1 MIGQKIVSKAEGRLL
16 RLSGGRARRRS
27 PSLAAGLGRDPRLVE
42 VILRESR
49 RVVRMDRGV
58 LVTETHHGWVCANA
72 GVDQSNVDV
81 DTVALLP
88 EDSDRSARELR
99 ERVRTLVGADV
110 AVIIA
115 DTFGRPWREG
125 LTNVAI
131 GLAGFAPLRS
141 YLGELDSA
149 GRPLQATII
158 ALADEL
164 AGAAEPVMGK
174 LDRVPAAIVRGLT
187 LAAERGGLEAPA
199 PRSGARSLSMNGETP
214 NERGDSRR
222 DGQGGR
228 GTGRALGAGRPRH
241 HHRLARRRARAKAKA
256 AELREV
262 TGTRRRSRARATPRP
277 RGRAR

>member
-1 MIGQKIVSKAEGRLL
+1 MTRYEVIGIAGIPEVRPGDDLVALILGAAARQSTPVATGDLLVIGQKIVSKAEGRLL
-16 RLSGGRARRRS
+16 RLSAVAPS
-27 PSLAAGLGRDPRLVE
+27 AIAQSLAAGLGRDPRLVE

-88 EDSDRSARELR
+88 EDPDRSARELR
-99 ERVRTLVGADV
+99 EAIRTRSGADV

-174 LDRVPAAIVRGLT
+174 LDRVPVAIVRGLP
-187 LAAERGGLEAPA
+187 LAAGEEGSKSLLRDPA
-199 PRSGARSLSMNGETP
+199 
-214 NERGDSRR
+214 R
-222 DGQGGR
+222 DLFR
-228 GTGRALGAGRPRH
+228 
-241 HHRLARRRARAKAKA
+241 
-256 AELREV
+256 
-262 TGTRRRSRARATPRP
+262 
-277 RGRAR
+277 

>member
-1 MIGQKIVSKAEGRLL
+1 MTRYEVIGLAGIPEVRPGDDVAALIFDAAARQGTALANGDLLVIGQKIVSKAEGRLL
-16 RLSGGRARRRS
+16 RLSEVTPS
-27 PSLAAGLGRDPRLVE
+27 PVAQSLAAGLGRDPRLVE

-49 RVVRMDRGV
+49 RVVRMDRGI
-58 LVTETHHGWVCANA
+58 LITETHHGWVCANS
-72 GVDQSNVDV
+72 GVDQSNVDA

-88 EDSDRSARELR
+88 EDPDRSARELR
-99 ERVRTLVGADV
+99 EALRMRASLDV
-110 AVIIA
+110 AVLIA

-174 LDRVPAAIVRGLT
+174 LDRIPVAIVRGLT
-187 LAAERGGLEAPA
+187 LAAGEEGSKGLLRDPA
-199 PRSGARSLSMNGETP
+199 
-214 NERGDSRR
+214 R
-222 DGQGGR
+222 DLFR
-228 GTGRALGAGRPRH
+228 
-241 HHRLARRRARAKAKA
+241 
-256 AELREV
+256 
-262 TGTRRRSRARATPRP
+262 
-277 RGRAR
+277 

>member
-1 MIGQKIVSKAEGRLL
+1 MTRYEVIGIAGIPEVRPGDDLSALILGAAARQGTPLTRGDLLVVGQKVVSKAEGRLL
-16 RLSGGRARRRS
+16 RLSQVT
-27 PSLAAGLGRDPRLVE
+27 PSEIAQGMAAGLGRDPRLVE

-88 EDSDRSARELR
+88 EDPDRSARELR
-99 ERVRTLVGADV
+99 DAIRTRGGVDV
-110 AVIIA
+110 AIVIA

-131 GLAGFAPLRS
+131 GLSGFVPLRS

-164 AGAAEPVMGK
+164 AGAAELVMGK
-174 LDRVPAAIVRGLT
+174 LDRIPVAIVRGLS
-187 LAAERGGLEAPA
+187 LAAGEEGSKSLLRDPA
-199 PRSGARSLSMNGETP
+199 
-214 NERGDSRR
+214 R
-222 DGQGGR
+222 DLFR
-228 GTGRALGAGRPRH
+228 
-241 HHRLARRRARAKAKA
+241 
-256 AELREV
+256 
-262 TGTRRRSRARATPRP
+262 
-277 RGRAR
+277 

>member
-1 MIGQKIVSKAEGRLL
+1 MTRYEVIGIAGIPEVRPGDDLAALILGAAARQGTPLARGDLLVVGQKIVSKAEGRLL
-16 RLSGGRARRRS
+16 RLSEVA
-27 PSLAAGLGRDPRLVE
+27 PSEIAQAMAAGLGRDPRLVE

-58 LVTETHHGWVCANA
+58 LVMETRHGWVCANA

-88 EDSDRSARELR
+88 EDPDRSARELR
-99 ERVRTLVGADV
+99 EIIRTRERIDV
-110 AVIIA
+110 AIIIA

-131 GLAGFAPLRS
+131 GLSGFAPLRS

-174 LDRVPAAIVRGLT
+174 LDRIPVAIVRGLA
-187 LAAERGGLEAPA
+187 LAAREEG
-199 PRSGARSLSMNGETP
+199 SKSLLRDP
-214 NERGDSRR
+214 SRDLFR
-222 DGQGGR
+222 
-228 GTGRALGAGRPRH
+228 
-241 HHRLARRRARAKAKA
+241 
-256 AELREV
+256 
-262 TGTRRRSRARATPRP
+262 
-277 RGRAR
+277 